1 MESQVEQIRL
11 RLHFCMAAI
20 GGCFGAFTVLNLG
33 HFGSAATNNLIELF
47 TKGAQGSWAQSLQRL
62 GAVAVYILSLF
73 LTAWLPKRIR
83 GDLRLAA
90 ILLDG
95 AAAIAL
101 CLLPG
106 ESMIPFY
113 ISLFTMA
120 FQWSTFASKIGYPCS
135 TIFSTNNLRQF
146 VDACVQVHL
155 NRDST
160 HAPRMRLYGGTLL
173 AFHTGV
179 IAVCLLWR
187 LLHHWT
193 ILLVPVVLMPL
204 ALSLRHQDVLWYHKT
219 GQTPPKAL

>member
-20 GGCFGAFTVLNLG
+20 GGCFGAYAVLRLG
-33 HFGSAATNNLIELF
+33 RFASAATVNMVELF
-47 TKGAQGSWAQSLQRL
+47 TKAAIGNWGQSLQRL
-62 GAVAVYILSLF
+62 GIVIVYICALV

-95 AAAIAL
+95 AAALAL
-101 CLLPG
+101 CALPG
-106 ESMIPFY
+106 DRMLPVYVCIFA
-113 ISLFTMA
+113 MA

-179 IAVCLLWR
+179 IVVCILWR
-187 LLHHWT
+187 LLNHWV

-204 ALSLRHQDVLWYHKT
+204 ALSLRRQDVLWYQKT
-219 GQTPPKAL
+219 GQTPPKVL